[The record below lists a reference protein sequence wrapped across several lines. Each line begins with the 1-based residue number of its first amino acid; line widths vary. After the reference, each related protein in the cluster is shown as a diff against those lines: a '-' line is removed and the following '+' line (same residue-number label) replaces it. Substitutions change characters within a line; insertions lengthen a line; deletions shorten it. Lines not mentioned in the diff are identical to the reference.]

1 MILLVDLGS
10 SHTFVSKAF
19 AARANYTL
27 SRAKPVTVK
36 VVNDQLM
43 HSKAPVL
50 GLQWTY
56 EGHTFSDNNRLLDI
70 GAYDA
75 ILGMDWLDRCSPM
88 YCHWARKVLRVTY
101 QGEMVTLQG
110 MVSPVQTQLQEVTVA
125 Q

>member
-19 AARANYTL
+19 AARANCTL

-36 VVNDQLM
+36 VVNDQLI
-43 HSKAPVL
+43 HSTAPVL

-56 EGHTFSDNNRLLDI
+56 EGHTFSDNMRLLDI

-75 ILGMDWLDRCSPM
+75 ILGMDWLERCSPM
-88 YCHWARKVLRVTY
+88 YCHWACKVLRVTH

-110 MVSPVQTQLQEVTVA
+110 MVSPA
-125 Q
+125 